1 MIGRQP
7 LGHVDRE
14 QEPLITLYR
23 PEPLRHPTI
32 IDHLSKA
39 AQWHIS
45 KTQQALQG
53 QQIATDGGDQLMSS
67 PDHDASPTLSIVDL
81 AEI

>member
-1 MIGRQP
+1 VPPGRP
-7 LGHVDRE
+7 WRKL
-14 QEPLITLYR
+14 P
-23 PEPLRHPTI
+23 
-32 IDHLSKA
+32 
-39 AQWHIS
+39 
-45 KTQQALQG
+45 LQG